1 MVRVVESSSL
11 RLVRAVLVE
20 CLRDAGFEVI
30 DFSATGSIEGA
41 R

>member
-1 MVRVVESSSL
+1 L
-11 RLVRAVLVE
+11 RLFIDDDHLVRAVPVE